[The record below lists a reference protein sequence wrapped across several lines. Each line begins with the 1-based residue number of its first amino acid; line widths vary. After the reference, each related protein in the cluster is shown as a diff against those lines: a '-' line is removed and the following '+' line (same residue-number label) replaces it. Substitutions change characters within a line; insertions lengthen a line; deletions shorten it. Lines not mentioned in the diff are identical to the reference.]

1 MNTDIFSHLNWLA
14 VLVGTLAYFF
24 LGAIWY
30 SALFR
35 NAWIKAAGVNMN
47 DPNKRTGLAG
57 IMIASFIT
65 ILITTT
71 GLALLINRIGTGGWM
86 TGVKIGL
93 IAGICFSAA
102 TICNSYLYEKRPIAL
117 TAINSL
123 YNIFGCVIA
132 GIILA
137 IWK

>member
-1 MNTDIFSHLNWLA
+1 MNADLFSQVNWLA
-14 VLVGTLAYFF
+14 VLIGALAYFF

-35 NAWIKAAGVNMN
+35 NAWIKATGVNAN
-47 DPNKRTGLAG
+47 DPNARKGFAG

-65 ILITTT
+65 ILITTI
-71 GLALLINRIGTGGWM
+71 GLALIITRIGPGGWM
-86 TGVKIGL
+86 TGCKIGL
-93 IAGICFSAA
+93 IAGVCFSAA

-117 TAINSL
+117 STINSL
-123 YNIFGCVIA
+123 YNIVGCVLA
-132 GIILA
+132 GIIIS